1 MAGRPRN
8 PDRDRAFEL
17 WRDSGGSAKLKDI
30 AEQIGIPD
38 SRIRKWKTEDNWDG
52 KIKERSDMNKGALLN
67 SKGSVPKRGA
77 PKGNKNAAGHGAPV
91 GNKNAVGNRGGP
103 GGPVGNNKAMTHG
116 LFATYLPAETLEL
129 AQSFAEKSPIDLLW
143 ENICIKY
150 AAIIRAQQ
158 IMFVKSKD
166 EIVKYLKSE
175 SENSATW
182 EFQYPWDRQAKFLAA
197 QSRAMGT
204 LNNMIKQYDE
214 LLRSDL
220 ATKEQRLRVQKLK
233 VEVDKLRGG
242 TKEDAINKHNAN
254 ISTLASML
262 KNPVNDR
269 PIADFEG
276 EGND

>member
-1 MAGRPRN
+1 MAREKN
-8 PDRDRAFEL
+8 PNREYAYKL
-17 WRDSGGSAKLKDI
+17 WKEHGGNITNREI
-30 AEQIGIPD
+30 A
-38 SRIRKWKTEDNWDG
+38 N
-52 KIKERSDMNKGALLN
+52 LLN
-67 SKGSVPKRGA
+67 EDEKKIAVWKQRDKWNVVQQNDKTVVQQKKKPGA
-77 PKGNKNAAGHGAPV
+77 PKGNKNA
-91 GNKNAVGNRGGP
+91 K

-214 LLRSDL
+214 LLRSNL

-233 VEVDKLRGG
+233 TEIK
-242 TKEDAINKHNAN
+242 K
-254 ISTLASML
+254 ISEETNDSNQAKTYEICWLSDDNGDSER
-262 KNPVNDR
+262 KDNNP
-269 PIADFEG
+269 I
-276 EGND
+276 